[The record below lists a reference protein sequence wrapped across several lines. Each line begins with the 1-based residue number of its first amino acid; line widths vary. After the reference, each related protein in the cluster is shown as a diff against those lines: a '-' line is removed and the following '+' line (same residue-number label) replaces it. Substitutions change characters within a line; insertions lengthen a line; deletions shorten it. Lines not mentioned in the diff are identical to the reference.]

1 MEEGIDIGIIKGSI
15 DQIPIEKAEK
25 ILFQMKNWVCK
36 INGNK
41 IGTGFFCKIS
51 YEKKLISVLMAN
63 YHLLNGN
70 FLDIGKEIN
79 VYINGKLKIIPIN
92 TDSKIYSSEEYD
104 LVIIKIKENLVDN
117 YLEIDQSIFTEN
129 SEKFI

>member
-1 MEEGIDIGIIKGSI
+1 
-15 DQIPIEKAEK
+15 
-25 ILFQMKNWVCK
+25 MKNWVCK

-41 IGTGFFCKIS
+41 IGTGFFCLIS
-51 YEKKLISVLMAN
+51 YEKKLIPVLMTN
-63 YHLLNGN
+63 YHVLNGN
-70 FLDIGKEIN
+70 FLDIEKEIN

-92 TDSKIYSSEEYD
+92 KDSKIYSSEEYD
-104 LVIIKIKENLVDN
+104 LIIIKIKENLVDN